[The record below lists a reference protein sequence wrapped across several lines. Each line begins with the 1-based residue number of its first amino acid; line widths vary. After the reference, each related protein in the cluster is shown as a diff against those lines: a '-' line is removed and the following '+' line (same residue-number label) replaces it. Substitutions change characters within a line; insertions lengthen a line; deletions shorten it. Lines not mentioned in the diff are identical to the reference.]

1 MRVYILLLV
10 LFAISIGTG
19 LAVNVDIG
27 DVEAF
32 KQALEQDGF
41 TVQQGGL
48 GYFDFMMLY
57 NSGVLPSAYGNN
69 PATQYLVY
77 LVPPA
82 SGHEVTGKISEIVK
96 ALGVAAK
103 VTPFWSLRPDEA
115 VIFVGRTPPEC
126 RYFSFE
132 QQLMDRTYGNETRW
146 IFSNIGDTVNNL
158 DIKTEERK
166 MESLEIHSIRQR

>member
-10 LFAISIGTG
+10 LFTTAIGTG
-19 LAVNVDIG
+19 FAVNADIG
-27 DVEAF
+27 DVDAF

-48 GYFDFMMLY
+48 GFFDFIKLY
-57 NSGVLPSAYGNN
+57 DMEIAPSAYGNN

-82 SGHEVTGKISEIVK
+82 SGHEITGKISEIIK
-96 ALGVAAK
+96 ALGVTAK

-115 VIFVGRTPPEC
+115 VVFVGRTPPEC
-126 RYFSFE
+126 RYFSFD
-132 QQLMDRTYGNETRW
+132 QFLMERTYGNETR
-146 IFSNIGDTVNNL
+146 
-158 DIKTEERK
+158 
-166 MESLEIHSIRQR
+166 

>member
-10 LFAISIGTG
+10 LFAMSIGTG

-48 GYFDFMMLY
+48 TYFDFMKLY
-57 NSGVLPSAYGNN
+57 NNGVLPSAYGNN

-82 SGHEVTGKISEIVK
+82 SGHEVTG
-96 ALGVAAK
+96 
-103 VTPFWSLRPDEA
+103 
-115 VIFVGRTPPEC
+115 
-126 RYFSFE
+126 
-132 QQLMDRTYGNETRW
+132 
-146 IFSNIGDTVNNL
+146 NNF
-158 DIKTEERK
+158 
-166 MESLEIHSIRQR
+166 